1 MPSQK
6 ADYKSIEDIRTYVR
20 DFFVSGYKG
29 FEDYHRERG
38 VSKSTVRDRANTI
51 GTVFGDIYSKQR
63 GANGYCRL
71 VLDQSYPV
79 RNPFHELYMHKSFT
93 DKVIRRFFYA
103 ASIVS
108 TKRLSKNAF
117 VKMMEGIDEQN
128 NSDGASSAMYL
139 LVDML
144 YDEGIFRRNA
154 RGIYSIADT
163 SAIEALFAG
172 KRFQAMLD
180 FYSETAPF
188 GEIGSFICEK
198 LKADGL
204 SFRSEP
210 PFMYRFRFPTQCLDS
225 IVMYSILR
233 AIQQKKTVR
242 IESDDGKSFE
252 CSPQRFFISRQS
264 GRDYLVY
271 LPAGSDTLQTIR
283 LDKVASA
290 EITDANAASAKIND
304 SFWNPPFN
312 VNGSFDEVRC
322 TVTSAYG
329 ADIAQFESERRYG
342 EVTAV
347 NGAAQ
352 LRVKTND
359 ARNTL
364 FCLKR
369 YIGSITY
376 PFHSSLW

>member
-79 RNPFHELYMHKSFT
+79 RNPFHELYMQKSFT
-93 DKVIRRFFYA
+93 AKVIRRFFYA
-103 ASIVS
+103 VSIVS

-180 FYSETAPF
+180 FYSKTAPF

-264 GRDYLVY
+264 GSHFLVFFH
-271 LPAGSDTLQTIR
+271 
-283 LDKVASA
+283 
-290 EITDANAASAKIND
+290 
-304 SFWNPPFN
+304 SFLLKYFI
-312 VNGSFDEVRC
+312 S
-322 TVTSAYG
+322 
-329 ADIAQFESERRYG
+329 
-342 EVTAV
+342 
-347 NGAAQ
+347 
-352 LRVKTND
+352 
-359 ARNTL
+359 
-364 FCLKR
+364 LKR
-369 YIGSITY
+369 RKYRGIPQKHRVCSTKTAQRSALPSDVLRESSPKGTARFYLLPIITGVFGAI
-376 PFHSSLW
+376 PKHKNPLAEARGQRFFS

>member
-1 MPSQK
+1 
-6 ADYKSIEDIRTYVR
+6 
-20 DFFVSGYKG
+20 
-29 FEDYHRERG
+29 
-38 VSKSTVRDRANTI
+38 
-51 GTVFGDIYSKQR
+51 
-63 GANGYCRL
+63 
-71 VLDQSYPV
+71 
-79 RNPFHELYMHKSFT
+79 
-93 DKVIRRFFYA
+93 
-103 ASIVS
+103 
-108 TKRLSKNAF
+108 
-117 VKMMEGIDEQN
+117 
-128 NSDGASSAMYL
+128 
-139 LVDML
+139 
-144 YDEGIFRRNA
+144 
-154 RGIYSIADT
+154 
-163 SAIEALFAG
+163 
-172 KRFQAMLD
+172 MLD
-180 FYSETAPF
+180 FYSKTAPF

-369 YIGSITY
+369 YIGSITS
-376 PFHSSLW
+376 PSVSALLTI

>member
-1 MPSQK
+1 
-6 ADYKSIEDIRTYVR
+6 
-20 DFFVSGYKG
+20 
-29 FEDYHRERG
+29 
-38 VSKSTVRDRANTI
+38 
-51 GTVFGDIYSKQR
+51 
-63 GANGYCRL
+63 
-71 VLDQSYPV
+71 
-79 RNPFHELYMHKSFT
+79 
-93 DKVIRRFFYA
+93 
-103 ASIVS
+103 
-108 TKRLSKNAF
+108 
-117 VKMMEGIDEQN
+117 
-128 NSDGASSAMYL
+128 
-139 LVDML
+139 
-144 YDEGIFRRNA
+144 
-154 RGIYSIADT
+154 
-163 SAIEALFAG
+163 
-172 KRFQAMLD
+172 
-180 FYSETAPF
+180 
-188 GEIGSFICEK
+188 
-198 LKADGL
+198 
-204 SFRSEP
+204 
-210 PFMYRFRFPTQCLDS
+210 
-225 IVMYSILR
+225 MYSILR

-312 VNGSFDEVRC
+312 V
-322 TVTSAYG
+322 TSAYG

-352 LRVKTND
+352 LRVKTSD

-369 YIGSITY
+369 YIGSIT
-376 PFHSSLW
+376 SLECDNTAERQRFIDDIDLTLKLYGE